1 VSGDLR
7 ALRQNARLD
16 ALEARVAAILAYLG
30 LGDPVPATPPG
41 VSARAVE
48 LARAGRTMHAIKAQM
63 QDTGAGFRT
72 ATEAVAA
79 IEQRRSQGPG
89 SGCCPDVRSACRE
102 HDPLMRPT
110 AITDVSRA
118 QAFMYEPASPPTI
131 PATQTIAQYRRARGA
146 RKRSRARP
154 AVVGAALALALLS
167 LGAWATPALA
177 ADCSYS
183 AATHVVS
190 ITHGGDFAELDAGGG
205 AIRLDGTPCGAATTT
220 NTASIDV
227 ADQGGPGGHPHLV
240 LDLAPGPFAPGF
252 GDEPGDADEI
262 ELHVSFPGFSGTVD
276 VRGGVGDE
284 RWRVAKGLAGA
295 PRLNLNASEPVQDVD
310 VSIDGEPGLYLD
322 GGDGDDTLAPGPIGI
337 LGAFDGPLYLAGGPG
352 NDTLGGGLADDELLP
367 GAGDDAVT
375 GGGGSDRV
383 SYVDAAAAVRVDLG
397 AVGPQATLGSGAD
410 SLTGIERTVGSGH
423 DDTLI
428 GDDGANT
435 LFGAAGDDR
444 LIGRGG
450 DDLLL
455 GGNGHDTASY
465 ELPPAGVSSGVTA
478 TLGAGQQDTGG
489 AGIDKLNTDLENLT
503 GSPFADAL
511 AGDGGANVLD
521 GRGGTDLVSG
531 HGGADELRIRD
542 GLKDDADCGDGVDAV
557 VADVPGLDA
566 ISPTCEAVEL
576 AVAPPPPTP
585 GIPAPA
591 PVTAPATPAEPRP
604 PVLSALTARV
614 ARHRRLVLRYRSD
627 SAATA
632 EIVIQ
637 RRVPAP
643 RRWKRVLAR
652 TRPVRAGSNT
662 LRLRL
667 PRRARRPGRYR
678 VTLRARGAGGL
689 RSDALRA
696 RFRVPPR

>member
-1 VSGDLR
+1 
-7 ALRQNARLD
+7 
-16 ALEARVAAILAYLG
+16 
-30 LGDPVPATPPG
+30 
-41 VSARAVE
+41 
-48 LARAGRTMHAIKAQM
+48 
-63 QDTGAGFRT
+63 
-72 ATEAVAA
+72 
-79 IEQRRSQGPG
+79 
-89 SGCCPDVRSACRE
+89 
-102 HDPLMRPT
+102 MRPT
-110 AITDVSRA
+110 AITKPSRA

-131 PATQTIAQYRRARGA
+131 PPTQTIAQYRRERSG

-154 AVVGAALALALLS
+154 AVVGVALALVLLW
-167 LGAWATPALA
+167 LGVSVTPALA

-183 AATHVVS
+183 AATQIVTV
-190 ITHGGDFAELDAGGG
+190 THSGDFAELDAGGG

-220 NTASIDV
+220 NTVSIEV
-227 ADQGGPGGHPHLV
+227 ADQGGPAGQPSLL

-252 GDEPGDADEI
+252 GDEPGDDDEI

-276 VRGGVGDE
+276 VRGRVGDE
-284 RWRVAKGLAGA
+284 SWRVAKGFTGA
-295 PRLNLNASEPVQDVD
+295 PRLNLNASEPAQDAD
-310 VSIDGEPGLYLD
+310 VLIDGEPTVYLD
-322 GGDGDDTLAPGPIGI
+322 GGHGDDTLRPGPIGI

-352 NDTLGGGLADDELLP
+352 NDHLAGGAAADELLP
-367 GAGDDAVT
+367 GAGDDAVD

-383 SYVDAAAAVRVDLG
+383 SYIDAAAPVRVDLG
-397 AVGPQATLGSGAD
+397 AIGPQATLGSGAD

-428 GDDGANT
+428 GDEGVNT
-435 LFGAAGDDR
+435 LFGGAGDDT
-444 LIGRGG
+444 LVGRGG

-455 GGNGHDTASY
+455 GGNGQDTASY
-465 ELPPAGVSSGVTA
+465 ELPPAGVSTGVTA

-489 AGIDKLNTDLENLT
+489 AGIDKLNTDLESLT

-521 GRGGTDLVSG
+521 GRGGSDLVSG

-542 GLKDDADCGDGVDAV
+542 GLKDDADCGDGADAV

-566 ISPTCEAVEL
+566 ISPTCETVAL
-576 AVAPPPPTP
+576 AVAPTPPTP
-585 GIPAPA
+585 GMPAPA
-591 PVTAPATPAEPRP
+591 PVTALATRAEPRP

-614 ARHRRLVLRYRSD
+614 GRHRRRLVLRYRSD

-632 EIVIQ
+632 DIVIQ

-652 TRPVRAGSNT
+652 TRPVIAGSNT

-678 VTLRARGAGGL
+678 VTLRARGTGGL
-689 RSDALRA
+689 RSEALRA